1 MIKKTGIM
9 ILALLF
15 SVCIYGDIQFIAPA
29 SGTPLTVGTSCQIQ
43 WSGPAAEASQL
54 VTVFIATPSG
64 SETGIVSN
72 THTKGE
78 GGFTWEVGRLQN
90 GDLWKTAGSYN
101 MWLESLDGDSGDH
114 SITLVPQPFGLDN
127 PAGGET
133 LTIGS
138 TFNIQWHGPTYEAD
152 QIVATFIHSVSAG
165 WYKYIDNSHTKG
177 QGGFAWEVG
186 KLKDGTV
193 VPPGQYTLSIESP
206 DGDGNES
213 PLVTLEAPQL
223 KIPWNKIYKELR
235 VIDIFP
241 DPPCRGCFKLDLKN
255 INVLQ
260 PKIKGVHTVK
270 LFRNNR
276 QVVELGRFGP
286 RQKLP
291 GSARIKLNQKQLAR
305 LKQKGKVRFQIRV
318 FSQKGKLLHS
328 QDVMLQISKAQL
340 LKLNSTKLKMK

>member
-9 ILALLF
+9 VLALLF
-15 SVCIYGDIQFIAPA
+15 SVLIYGDIQFIAPA
-29 SGTPLTVGTSCQIQ
+29 SGTPLTVGTNCQIQ

-114 SITLVPQPFGLDN
+114 SITLVPQPFGSDQ
-127 PAGGET
+127 PTAGQVV
-133 LTIGS
+133 TIG
-138 TFNIQWHGPTYEAD
+138 TPCNVHWYAPTYEAD
-152 QIVATFIHSVSAG
+152 QLVATFLYSKSAG
-165 WYKYIDNSHTKG
+165 WYKWVDKSHTKG
-177 QGGFAWEVG
+177 DGGFVWEAG
-186 KLKDGTV
+186 KLMDGSFA
-193 VPPGQYTLSIESP
+193 PPGEYQINIESD
-206 DGDGNES
+206 DGDSSG
-213 PLVTLEAPQL
+213 PFFILQAPQL
-223 KIPWNKIYKELR
+223 QIPWNKIYKELR

-260 PKIKGVHTVK
+260 PKIKGAHTVK

-276 QVVELGRFGP
+276 QAVELGRFGP

-291 GSARIKLNQKQLAR
+291 ESARIKLNQKQLTR
-305 LKQKGKVRFQIRV
+305 LKQNGKIRFQIRV
-318 FSQKGKLLHS
+318 FSLKGKLLHT
-328 QDVMLQISKAQL
+328 QDVMLRISKAQL